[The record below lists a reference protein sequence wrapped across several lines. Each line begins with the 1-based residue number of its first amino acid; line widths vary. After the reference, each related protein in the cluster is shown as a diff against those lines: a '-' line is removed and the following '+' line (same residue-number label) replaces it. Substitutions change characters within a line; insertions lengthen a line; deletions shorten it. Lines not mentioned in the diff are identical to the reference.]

1 MITRNKLFCLI
12 LLFQPISAASPPFS
26 SYSYSLFSYH
36 TQEAL
41 PTLCVVQCLLCVDL
55 RFVAACM
62 FRNAEAGSVGQ

>member
-1 MITRNKLFCLI
+1 MITRNKFFCLI
-12 LLFQPISAASPPFS
+12 LLFQPIAAASPPFS

-62 FRNAEAGSVGQ
+62 FRNAEAESVGQ

>member
-12 LLFQPISAASPPFS
+12 LLFQPISAASPLFS

-41 PTLCVVQCLLCVDL
+41 PTWCVVQGLLWG
-55 RFVAACM
+55 
-62 FRNAEAGSVGQ
+62 E